1 MKIARRSHRSLRR
14 LTARKIRKVPPGTV
28 GLQMETLAFVGE
40 RDGELDIYSIPFEAA
55 TKLASPPLKASTRPD
70 YTPTANISTS
80 PERTGHM

>member
-1 MKIARRSHRSLRR
+1 
-14 LTARKIRKVPPGTV
+14 
-28 GLQMETLAFVGE
+28 METLAFVGE